1 MPNTVLELLEQADG
15 FLSGEEMA
23 QQMGISRAAVWKQ
36 VGRLRMQGYEIQAVT
51 NVGYRLTAQPVILS
65 GERVLSLLADHP
77 WRDRIHVLETVDST
91 NDLAKREAVAGA
103 PHGSV
108 WVADEQ
114 TGGRG
119 RQGRSFISPKGK
131 GVYLTVLLR
140 PDCAPSRVSHAT
152 AMAAVAACNAIE
164 ETCGV
169 RPGIKWTN
177 DLILG
182 EKKCT
187 GILSEMAAEWGS
199 GTLEYLIIGIGLNC
213 GQREADF
220 PEELREKATSIGA
233 YLGESVDREKLAAC
247 LIRQLY
253 RLSRDLQTRRQE
265 WISQY
270 ARDCITVGREVR
282 VIRTGGVRRGFA
294 TGIDENGG
302 LIVRYD
308 SGETGVVFTGE
319 VSVRGENGY
328 L

>member
-1 MPNTVLELLEQADG
+1 MSVNVLELLEQAEG
-15 FLSGEEMA
+15 FLSGESMA
-23 QQMGISRAAVWKQ
+23 RQLGISRAAVWKQ
-36 VGRLRMQGYEIQAVT
+36 VKNLRKQGYEIQAVT
-51 NVGYRLTAQPVILS
+51 NVGYRLTGRPELLS
-65 GERVLSLLADHP
+65 GERVLSMLADHP
-77 WRDRIHVLETVDST
+77 WRDRIYVLETVDST
-91 NDLAKREAVAGA
+91 NDLAKREAVGGA

-140 PDCAPSRVSHAT
+140 PDCAPAQVSHAT

-164 ETCGV
+164 EACGV

-213 GQREADF
+213 GQQAEDF
-220 PEELREKATSIGA
+220 PEELRQKATSIGA
-233 YLGESVDREKLAAC
+233 YLGENVDRELLTAC
-247 LIRQLY
+247 LIRQLSS
-253 RLSRDLQTRRQE
+253 LSRDLVIRRQE

-282 VIRTGGVRRGFA
+282 VIRAGGVRSGLA

-319 VSVRGENGY
+319 VSVRGESGY